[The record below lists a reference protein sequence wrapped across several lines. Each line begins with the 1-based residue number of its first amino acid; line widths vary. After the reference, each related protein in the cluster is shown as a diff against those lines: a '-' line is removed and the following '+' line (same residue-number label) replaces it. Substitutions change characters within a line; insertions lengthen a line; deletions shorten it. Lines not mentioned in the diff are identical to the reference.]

1 MKLDGGRER
10 EGDGDVF
17 PAKIWSLASG
27 FEIAGNHVI
36 CQVWL
41 SALRS
46 SRFEAQQKRPK
57 LKPQLP
63 APSRIQRTLPASFP
77 TIIAMADVR
86 SLLKNERAARRIQH
100 KHASYSTT
108 GTLLCTVCHL
118 QLKSETLW
126 EGHLR
131 SAGHL
136 MRLQKKQ
143 EQESK
148 HSPSANTEPPP
159 IRSKKRKAS
168 DEEEEEGTIRKRSK
182 ASNGLPEGFFDGG
195 PEENDSA
202 AFPAE
207 MQIPSRPATPLKPPE
222 AMMIPQPEGQVDEDE
237 WAAFE
242 SDIATA
248 EAQVQAANDAVISAP
263 AMSAAELTKKSAEED
278 YAQKKERQ
286 EAELEGDKEDAARKM
301 EEDLEEM
308 ESLEARVRRLRE
320 KREELRRR
328 GSNVSFGRQTVQA
341 TVADTLEDEDDDE
354 EDDEWDGWMK
364 G

>member
-1 MKLDGGRER
+1 
-10 EGDGDVF
+10 
-17 PAKIWSLASG
+17 
-27 FEIAGNHVI
+27 
-36 CQVWL
+36 
-41 SALRS
+41 
-46 SRFEAQQKRPK
+46 
-57 LKPQLP
+57 
-63 APSRIQRTLPASFP
+63 
-77 TIIAMADVR
+77 MADVR
-86 SLLKNERAARRIQH
+86 SLLKNERASRRIQH
-100 KHASYSTT
+100 KYASYSTT
-108 GTLLCTVCHL
+108 GTLLCTVCRL

-136 MRLQKKQ
+136 MRSQKLQ
-143 EQESK
+143 EQETD
-148 HSPSANTEPPP
+148 HSPPANTEPPQVL
-159 IRSKKRKAS
+159 SKKRKAS
-168 DEEEEEGTIRKRSK
+168 DDEEEGTIRKRSK
-182 ASNGLPEGFFDGG
+182 APNGLPEGFFDGG
-195 PEENDSA
+195 QEENGSA
-202 AFPAE
+202 SFPAE

-222 AMMIPQPEGQVDEDE
+222 SSTLLQPQDQVDEDE

-263 AMSAAELTKKSAEED
+263 AMSAAELAKKSAEED

-301 EEDLEEM
+301 EEELEEM

-328 GSNVSFGRQTVQA
+328 GSNVSSSRPIFQA
-341 TVADTLEDEDDDE
+341 SVVDTLEEEDDDE
-354 EDDEWDGWMK
+354 DEWDGWMK